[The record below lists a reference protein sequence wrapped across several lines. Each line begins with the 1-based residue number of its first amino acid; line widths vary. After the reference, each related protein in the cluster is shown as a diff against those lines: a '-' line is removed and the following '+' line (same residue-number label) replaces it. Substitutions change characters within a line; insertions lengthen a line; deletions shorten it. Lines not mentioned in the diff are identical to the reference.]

1 MMEILR
7 LLSLAEYKQLHSIIF
22 LFNGAEEAGLLAA
35 HGFTTQHKW
44 VSNAKA
50 VINLESTGSGGRE
63 LLFRSGPKHDWL
75 VKMYGASV
83 PRPFG
88 HAVADELF
96 ETGIIPSAT
105 DFTMFVEFGGIP
117 GLDFAYVQDGWR
129 YHTSKDS
136 YEYISLESVQYTG
149 NNILALTRKIV
160 NSKELANP
168 PEGNSPVYFDYL
180 GLFFISYSKSIGIAL
195 NIIFSILA
203 VIIPFIIQTKFK
215 LENVGFI
222 LYETALSFVTVL
234 LSVIVSTAVCAGF
247 AMLMN
252 AVDHTMTWH
261 NNIFLSIGI
270 YGSLAV
276 ITQILVYHLIQ
287 MLKDLCLRTKKYKE
301 ASTRR
306 KLKINL
312 NGVTLFWSI
321 CTIIITVMGFRFAYL
336 PMILLVVSLCTY
348 LLTFIS
354 CKLLHKTCKTIQSD
368 KILIKI

>member
-7 LLSLAEYKQLHSIIF
+7 VLSLAEYKQLHSIIF

-35 HGFTTQHKW
+35 HGFTTQHEW
-44 VSNAKA
+44 ALDAKA

-63 LLFRSGPKHDWL
+63 LLFRSGPKNDWL

-105 DFTMFVEFGGIP
+105 DFQMFVEFGGIP

-129 YHTSKDS
+129 YHTRADS
-136 YEYISLESVQYTG
+136 IDYISLESVQYTG
-149 NNILALTRKIV
+149 NNILALTRKMV

-168 PEGNSPVYFDYL
+168 PEGSFSVYFDYL
-180 GLFFISYSKSIGIAL
+180 GLFFISYTHTIGIAL
-195 NIIFSILA
+195 NIIFSLLA
-203 VIIPFIIQTKFK
+203 VLIPFVIQTKFK
-215 LENVGFI
+215 LENVGFV

-234 LSVIVSTAVCAGF
+234 LSVIVSGAACA
-247 AMLMN
+247 ALALLMN
-252 AVDHTMTWH
+252 VVDKTMTWH
-261 NNIFLSIGI
+261 NTIFLSIGI

-276 ITQILVYHLIQ
+276 LAQIAVYHLVQ

-301 ASTRR
+301 ASMRR
-306 KLKINL
+306 KLKINM
-312 NGVTLFWSI
+312 NGVTLFWAI
-321 CTIIITVMGFRFAYL
+321 CTCIITAMGYRFAYL
-336 PMILLVVSLCTY
+336 PMILLVISLCTY

-354 CKLLHKTCKTIQSD
+354 CKLLHKTSKTIKLDIS
-368 KILIKI
+368 

>member
-7 LLSLAEYKQLHSIIF
+7 VLSLAEYKQLHSIIF

-35 HGFTTQHKW
+35 HGFTTQHEW
-44 VSNAKA
+44 ALDAKA

-75 VKMYGASV
+75 IKMYGASV

-105 DFTMFVEFGGIP
+105 DFTMFVEYGKIP

-129 YHTSKDS
+129 YHTRKDS
-136 YEYISLESVQYTG
+136 IEYISLESVQHTG
-149 NNILALTRKIV
+149 NNILALTKKIV

-168 PEGNSPVYFDYL
+168 PEGNYPVYFDYL
-180 GLFFISYSKSIGIAL
+180 GLFFISYSQTIGIVL

-203 VIIPFIIQTKFK
+203 VLIPFVIQTKFK
-215 LENVGFI
+215 LENIGFV
-222 LYETALSFVTVL
+222 LYETALSFVTML
-234 LSVIVSTAVCAGF
+234 LSVIVSGAACAGL

-252 AVDHTMTWH
+252 AVDRTMTWH

-276 ITQILVYHLIQ
+276 ITQIFVYHLIQ
-287 MLKDLCLRTKKYKE
+287 MLKDLCLRTKRYKE
-301 ASTRR
+301 ASMRR

-321 CTIIITVMGFRFAYL
+321 CTILITSMGYRFAYL
-336 PMILLVVSLCTY
+336 PLILLVISLCTY
-348 LLTFIS
+348 LLTFIT
-354 CKLLHKTCKTIQSD
+354 CKLLHKTSK
-368 KILIKI
+368 KIKSL